1 MTEQEY
7 LDKIEEID
15 AWIKSFGSEQIDISA
30 IDPNRLNEIICL
42 YNDAVKEEN
51 WSFRVFTRLVQFFGT
66 LTIHSA
72 ILFALHNKIV
82 KALLTICDFNRQH
95 CGMCL
100 DDSSDSVK
108 EFKSRKLVSCEAKDI
123 LKLDEGNILRFTAN
137 AIKKIPDSVG
147 FFLSPPNSVIET
159 SDLLHNQSY
168 VGNVN
173 STFLFLGEVEVEQ
186 NFPKSSTETN
196 KYKVSKWLV
205 TNDNVIVYARFSKKD
220 MNYFR
225 KDKS

>member
-7 LDKIEEID
+7 LDKIAETD
-15 AWIKSFGSEQIDISA
+15 AFLKSIGHVAVDMST

-42 YNDAVKEEN
+42 FNDAVKEEN
-51 WSFRVFTRLVQFFGT
+51 WSFKVFTNLVKLFAE
-66 LTIHSA
+66 LTSHSE
-72 ILFALHNKIV
+72 ILFVIHNKTV
-82 KALLTICDFNRQH
+82 NALLTIIDFNRQH
-95 CGMCL
+95 CGMPF
-100 DDSSDSVK
+100 DDSGDAVK

-205 TNDNVIVYARFSKKD
+205 TNDNSIVYARFSKKD

-225 KDKS
+225 KDKV